1 MKAIILAAGL
11 SNRISDIT
19 KNQIPKCLLEVGG
32 ISILENCL
40 NRLWEVGISKAV
52 IVVGHLQ
59 EKIIEKIGYSYKSFP
74 VEYVFANDYASTNNI
89 VSFYCA
95 RNHFNED
102 AFLIEADV
110 FFNYST
116 LSKIASSKYNTAVV
130 SKYESGMRG
139 TFVEGEG
146 FIDRM
151 ILNSTGGEDLLK
163 TVNIYYLKK
172 EFLEKCIEPL
182 KNLIEM
188 GYTHLYYEQVFS
200 NLIAAGEIFKSH
212 ITNEWA
218 EIDTA
223 EDLQKA
229 QYKYGTTDV
238 KYNILSKI
246 YGNLWSY
253 GIKDHCYLYN
263 IHFPPKQMIEYF
275 KDNFESLMRTYPSG
289 QREIDSLLSSWLGID
304 PSKIAV
310 GNGASELIRIIGSSY
325 CVSTPSFN
333 EYSNHVTVPLD
344 EETWRFNKDTF
355 LQALNNSDAEYGVI
369 VTPNNP
375 TSIAVPRADVVYVLN
390 NTDKKIIVD
399 ESFGDFCNQSFIDLI
414 SDYDN
419 LFILK
424 SLSKVFGI
432 CGLRL
437 GYMASSNPYIH
448 EIRSKLP
455 IWNINGFAEAFLRQ
469 VTSYKTEFRE
479 SIQRIRKE
487 RDEFYYDLKSIKGL
501 QVWPP
506 DGNFIFCKVLNKK
519 GLTVTKDLLSL
530 NIYVKNCGNKIKNG
544 EQYLRIGCRTRPEN
558 KVLYDYLSQ
567 ILH

>member
-11 SNRISDIT
+11 SNRISDVT

-32 ISILENCL
+32 ITILENCL
-40 NRLWEVGISKAV
+40 NRLWEIGVSKAV

-59 EKIIEKIGYSYKSFP
+59 DKIIDKIGYTYKSFP
-74 VEYVFANDYASTNNI
+74 VEYVFANEYLSTNNI

-95 RNHFNED
+95 REHFNED

-116 LSKIASSKYNTAVV
+116 LSKISGGKYNMAVV
-130 SKYESGMRG
+130 SKYEPGMRG

-146 FIDRM
+146 FIDKM
-151 ILNSTGGEDLLK
+151 ILNSSGGADLFK

-172 EFLEKCIEPL
+172 EFLEKCIDPL

-200 NLIAAGEIFKSH
+200 NLIAAGEIFKTH

-229 QYKYGTTDV
+229 QYRYGNSDT

-246 YGNLWSY
+246 YGNLWNY
-253 GIKDHCYLYN
+253 GVKDHCYLYN
-263 IHFPPKQMIEYF
+263 IYFPPKQMIDYF
-275 KDNFESLMRTYPSG
+275 KSNFEPLMRTYPSG
-289 QREIDSLLSSWLGID
+289 QREIDSLLSTWLGID
-304 PSKIAV
+304 PSKIVV
-310 GNGASELIRIIGSSY
+310 GNGASELIRILGDKY

-344 EETWRFNKDTF
+344 TETWEFNKDLF

-375 TSIAVPRADVVYVLN
+375 TSISVSKSDVIYVLN
-390 NTDKKIIVD
+390 NTDKKVIVD
-399 ESFGDFCNQSFIDLI
+399 ESFGDFCNQSFVDLI
-414 SDYDN
+414 YDYDN
-419 LFILK
+419 LFVLK

-437 GYMASSNPYIH
+437 GYLVSNNPYIH
-448 EIRSKLP
+448 EVRSKLP

-469 VTSYKTEFRE
+469 VISYKTEFRE

-487 RDEFYYDLKSIKGL
+487 RDEFYNDLKAIKGL
-501 QVWPP
+501 QVWRP
-506 DGNFIFCKVLNKK
+506 DGNFVFCKVLNRK
-519 GLTVTKDLLSL
+519 GLSVTKDLLDS

-544 EQYLRIGCRTRPEN
+544 EQYLRIGCRNRPDN
-558 KVLYDYLSQ
+558 K
-567 ILH
+567 ILCELLATIT